1 MFLIILILYFIL
13 NLIKTTL
20 LNWLNTINKKDS
32 TMKLQEL
39 ATNKI
44 KQVGK
49 LMESYF
55 NRKVDVRGLSLEQAQ
70 ALLTKTTALV
80 NEVQTSIDRH
90 TSQNN
95 PAYLQAL
102 MMQEALSAYVKEG
115 TAETRN
121 PYAGGTGEQ
130 KKQIGMTA
138 MAPDDIADPAE
149 EDDEMEEACSSHKK
163 KTNESVITE
172 ADVEEAQ
179 VTLAAQDVVDRIQKM
194 YEDVA
199 EMQYKD
205 LPNLAQMMKQEL
217 GINQTQSYYDATNTA
232 ISTLVQALEQA
243 KTDLESAMAPIT
255 GEEVVSPDE
264 FATDDE
270 ADLDAGVDN
279 DTPPTIDDEEEI
291 TDEPE
296 LDTDLG
302 RERR

>member
-1 MFLIILILYFIL
+1 
-13 NLIKTTL
+13 
-20 LNWLNTINKKDS
+20 
-32 TMKLQEL
+32 MKLQEL

-44 KQVGK
+44 KQVSK
-49 LMESYF
+49 IMESYF
-55 NRKVDVRGLSLEQAQ
+55 NRTIDVKNLSLEQAQ
-70 ALLTKTTALV
+70 RLLIKTTGLV
-80 NEVQTSIDRH
+80 NEVQSSIDRH
-90 TSQNN
+90 TSENN

-102 MMQEALSAYVKEG
+102 MMKEALEAYVKEG

-130 KKQIGMTA
+130 RHIGPGA
-138 MAPDDIADPAE
+138 MAPADIADPAQE
-149 EDDEMEEACSSHKK
+149 DDDEMEEACGSTHKK
-163 KTNESVITE
+163 KMKEYGKKKTYEAKQINE

-205 LPNLAQMMKQEL
+205 LPNLAQMMKQEM
-217 GINQTQSYYDATNTA
+217 GINQTQAYYDATNTA
-232 ISTLVQALEQA
+232 ISTLVTALEQA

-255 GEEVVSPDE
+255 GEETISPDE
-264 FATDDE
+264 FATE
-270 ADLDAGVDN
+270 PDLDAGVDN
-279 DTPPTIDDEEEI
+279 DTPPQVDDEEEI
-291 TDEPE
+291 TDEPD

>member
-1 MFLIILILYFIL
+1 
-13 NLIKTTL
+13 
-20 LNWLNTINKKDS
+20 
-32 TMKLQEL
+32 MKLQEL

-55 NRKVDVRGLSLEQAQ
+55 NRKVDVTGLSLEQAQ

-80 NEVQTSIDRH
+80 NEVQSSIDRH

-130 KKQIGMTA
+130 KKHVGMTA
-138 MAPDDIADPAE
+138 MAPDDIAPADE
-149 EDDEMEEACSSHKK
+149 EEDEMEEACGSSHKRK
-163 KTNESVITE
+163 MKESKQLTE

-179 VTLAAQDVVDRIQKM
+179 VTLAAQDIVDRVQKM

-270 ADLDAGVDN
+270 ADLDLEVGA
-279 DTPPTIDDEEEI
+279 DDDVELDSEEEI

>member
-1 MFLIILILYFIL
+1 
-13 NLIKTTL
+13 
-20 LNWLNTINKKDS
+20 
-32 TMKLQEL
+32 MKLQEL
-39 ATNKI
+39 ATNKV

-55 NRKVDVRGLSLEQAQ
+55 NRKVDVSGLSLEQAQ
-70 ALLTKTTALV
+70 RLLAKTTALV
-80 NEVQTSIDRH
+80 NEVQSSINRH

-102 MMQEALSAYVKEG
+102 MMKEALEARLAEG
-115 TAETRN
+115 TADTRN

-138 MAPDDIADPAE
+138 MAPDDIAPA
-149 EDDEMEEACSSHKK
+149 DDDEEMEEASCGSKKKHKHESSCLMAGKKK
-163 KTNESVITE
+163 KTYEAKQINE

-179 VTLAAQDVVDRIQKM
+179 VTLAAQDIVDRIQKM

-232 ISTLVQALEQA
+232 ISDLVQALEQA

-255 GEEVVSPDE
+255 GDEVISPDE
-264 FATDDE
+264 FATDVDT
-270 ADLDAGVDN
+270 DLDADVDN
-279 DTPPTIDDEEEI
+279 DTPPSVDDDEEEI
-291 TDEPE
+291 TAEPD
-296 LDTDLG
+296 LDVDLG

>member
-1 MFLIILILYFIL
+1 
-13 NLIKTTL
+13 
-20 LNWLNTINKKDS
+20 
-32 TMKLQEL
+32 MKLQEL

-55 NRKVDVRGLSLEQAQ
+55 NRKVDVTGLSLEQAQ

-130 KKQIGMTA
+130 KKHVGMTA
-138 MAPDDIADPAE
+138 MAPDDIAPADE
-149 EDDEMEEACSSHKK
+149 EEDEMEEACGSTHKK
-163 KTNESVITE
+163 KMKEYGKKKTYEAKQINE

-217 GINQTQSYYDATNTA
+217 GINQTQAYYDATNTA

-255 GEEVVSPDE
+255 GDEVVTPDE
-264 FATDDE
+264 FATDVDT
-270 ADLDAGVDN
+270 DLDAEEPELEVDS
-279 DTPPTIDDEEEI
+279 EEEI

>member
-1 MFLIILILYFIL
+1 
-13 NLIKTTL
+13 
-20 LNWLNTINKKDS
+20 
-32 TMKLQEL
+32 MKLQEL

-55 NRKVDVRGLSLEQAQ
+55 NRKVDVTGLSLEQAQ
-70 ALLTKTTALV
+70 RLLTKTTQLV
-80 NEVQTSIDRH
+80 KEVQSSIDRH

-102 MMQEALSAYVKEG
+102 MMKEALEAYVQEG
-115 TAETRN
+115 TADIKN

-130 KKQIGMTA
+130 KKHVGMTA
-138 MAPDDIADPAE
+138 MAPADIAPAD
-149 EDDEMEEACSSHKK
+149 EDEDEMEEACSSHKK
-163 KTNESVITE
+163 KTYESKQLTE

-217 GINQTQSYYDATNTA
+217 GINQTQAYYDATNTA

-255 GEEVVSPDE
+255 GDEVITPDE
-264 FATDDE
+264 FATDVDT
-270 ADLDAGVDN
+270 DLDAEEPELEVDS
-279 DTPPTIDDEEEI
+279 EEEI
-291 TDEPE
+291 TDEPD

>member
-1 MFLIILILYFIL
+1 
-13 NLIKTTL
+13 
-20 LNWLNTINKKDS
+20 
-32 TMKLQEL
+32 MKLQEL

-55 NRKVDVRGLSLEQAQ
+55 NRKVDVSGLSLEQAQ

-80 NEVQTSIDRH
+80 NEVQSSIDRH

-149 EDDEMEEACSSHKK
+149 DEDEMEEACGSKLMAGKYKK
-163 KTNESVITE
+163 KMKESKQINE

-217 GINQTQSYYDATNTA
+217 GINQTQAYYDATNTA

>member
-1 MFLIILILYFIL
+1 
-13 NLIKTTL
+13 
-20 LNWLNTINKKDS
+20 
-32 TMKLQEL
+32 MKLQEL
-39 ATNKI
+39 ATNKV

-55 NRKVDVRGLSLEQAQ
+55 NRKVDVSGLSLEQAQ
-70 ALLTKTTALV
+70 RLLAKTTALV
-80 NEVQTSIDRH
+80 NEVQSSIQRH

-102 MMQEALSAYVKEG
+102 MMKEALEARLAEG
-115 TAETRN
+115 TADKN
-121 PYAGGTGEQ
+121 PYAGGTSE
-130 KKQIGMTA
+130 KKMNHTAPAGMMPA
-138 MAPDDIADPAE
+138 DIADPAE
-149 EDDEMEEACSSHKK
+149 EDEEEMEEACGKMHKR
-163 KTNESVITE
+163 KTNESIITE

-179 VTLAAQDVVDRIQKM
+179 VTLAAQDIVDRIQKM

-255 GEEVVSPDE
+255 GEEVVAPDE
-264 FATDDE
+264 FATDDTADADAD
-270 ADLDAGVDN
+270 ADLDDATADLDDAVADLE
-279 DTPPTIDDEEEI
+279 TPA
-291 TDEPE
+291 EPD

>member
-1 MFLIILILYFIL
+1 
-13 NLIKTTL
+13 
-20 LNWLNTINKKDS
+20 
-32 TMKLQEL
+32 MKLQEL

-55 NRKVDVRGLSLEQAQ
+55 NRKVDVSGLSLEQAQ

-80 NEVQTSIDRH
+80 NEVQSSIDRH

-130 KKQIGMTA
+130 KKHVGMTA
-138 MAPDDIADPAE
+138 MAPADIAPADEDE
-149 EDDEMEEACSSHKK
+149 EEMEEACSSMKK
-163 KTNESVITE
+163 KTYEAKQINE

-217 GINQTQSYYDATNTA
+217 GINQTQAYYDATNTA

-270 ADLDAGVDN
+270 ADLDLEADADVELDS
-279 DTPPTIDDEEEI
+279 EEEI

>member
-1 MFLIILILYFIL
+1 
-13 NLIKTTL
+13 
-20 LNWLNTINKKDS
+20 
-32 TMKLQEL
+32 MKLQEL
-39 ATNKI
+39 AKNKI

-49 LMESYF
+49 IMEGHF
-55 NRKVDVRGLSLEQAQ
+55 NREINVSKLSMEQAK
-70 ALLTKTTALV
+70 ALLTKTTNIVA
-80 NEVQTSIDRH
+80 EVQTGIGRH
-90 TSQNN
+90 TSENN

-102 MMQEALSAYVKEG
+102 MMKEALEAYIKEG

-130 KKQIGMTA
+130 KHIAPGA
-138 MAPDDIADPAE
+138 MAPADIKKDD
-149 EDDEMEEACSSHKK
+149 DDEMEEACGSLMADKKKMKEYGKK
-163 KTNESVITE
+163 KTYEAKQINE

-194 YEDVA
+194 YEDTA

-217 GINQTQSYYDATNTA
+217 GINQTQAYYDATNTA
-232 ISTLVQALEQA
+232 ISTLVTALEQA

-255 GEEVVSPDE
+255 GEETISPEE
-264 FATDDE
+264 FTEPE
-270 ADLDAGVDN
+270 ADVEDN
-279 DTPPTIDDEEEI
+279 STPPEMDDEEAVI
-291 TDEPE
+291 DAPE

>member
-1 MFLIILILYFIL
+1 
-13 NLIKTTL
+13 
-20 LNWLNTINKKDS
+20 
-32 TMKLQEL
+32 MKLQEL

-55 NRKVDVRGLSLEQAQ
+55 NRKVDVTGLSLEQAQ

-130 KKQIGMTA
+130 KKHVGMTA
-138 MAPDDIADPAE
+138 MAPDDIAPADE
-149 EDDEMEEACSSHKK
+149 EEDEMEEACGSSHKRK
-163 KTNESVITE
+163 MKESKQLTE

-217 GINQTQSYYDATNTA
+217 GINQTQAYYDATNTA
-232 ISTLVQALEQA
+232 ISTLVTALEQA

-270 ADLDAGVDN
+270 ADLDLEADADVELDS
-279 DTPPTIDDEEEI
+279 EEEI

>member
-1 MFLIILILYFIL
+1 
-13 NLIKTTL
+13 
-20 LNWLNTINKKDS
+20 
-32 TMKLQEL
+32 MKLQEL

-149 EDDEMEEACSSHKK
+149 EDEEEMKEAGCGSHKKKMKEAGCGSHKKKTKESSCLMADKKK

>member
-1 MFLIILILYFIL
+1 
-13 NLIKTTL
+13 
-20 LNWLNTINKKDS
+20 
-32 TMKLQEL
+32 MKLHEL
-39 ATNKI
+39 ATKKV

-55 NRKVDVRGLSLEQAQ
+55 NRKVDVTGLSLEQAEK
-70 ALLTKTTALV
+70 LLAKTTSLV
-80 NEVQTSIDRH
+80 SEVQTSIQRH

-102 MMQEALSAYVKEG
+102 MMKEALEAYLDEA
-115 TAETRN
+115 TADKN
-121 PYAGGTGEQ
+121 PYAGGTSE
-130 KKQIGMTA
+130 KKMNHTAPAGMMPA
-138 MAPDDIADPAE
+138 DIADPAE
-149 EDDEMEEACSSHKK
+149 EDEDEMEEACSSMKK
-163 KTNESVITE
+163 KTYESKQLNE

-179 VTLAAQDVVDRIQKM
+179 VTLAAQDIVDRIQKM

-255 GEEVVSPDE
+255 GEEVVAPDE
-264 FATDDE
+264 FATDDTADADADAE
-270 ADLDAGVDN
+270 LDDATADLDDAVADLE
-279 DTPPTIDDEEEI
+279 TSA
-291 TDEPE
+291 EPD

>member
-1 MFLIILILYFIL
+1 
-13 NLIKTTL
+13 
-20 LNWLNTINKKDS
+20 
-32 TMKLQEL
+32 MKLQEL
-39 ATNKI
+39 AKNKI

-49 LMESYF
+49 IMEGHF
-55 NRKVDVRGLSLEQAQ
+55 NREINVSKLSMEQAK
-70 ALLTKTTALV
+70 ALLTKTTNIVA
-80 NEVQTSIDRH
+80 EVQTGIGRH
-90 TSQNN
+90 TSENN

-102 MMQEALSAYVKEG
+102 MMKEALEAYVKEG

-130 KKQIGMTA
+130 RHIAPGA
-138 MAPDDIADPAE
+138 MAPADIKKDD
-149 EDDEMEEACSSHKK
+149 DDEMEEACGSTHKK
-163 KTNESVITE
+163 KMKEYGKKKTYEAKQINE

-217 GINQTQSYYDATNTA
+217 GINQTQAYYDATNTA
-232 ISTLVQALEQA
+232 ISTLVTALEQA
-243 KTDLESAMAPIT
+243 KTDLEQAMAPIT
-255 GEEVVSPDE
+255 GEETISPEE
-264 FATDDE
+264 FTEPEADAEDNSTPPETDDE
-270 ADLDAGVDN
+270 EAVIDA
-279 DTPPTIDDEEEI
+279 
-291 TDEPE
+291 PE

>member
-1 MFLIILILYFIL
+1 
-13 NLIKTTL
+13 
-20 LNWLNTINKKDS
+20 
-32 TMKLQEL
+32 MKLQEL

-55 NRKVDVRGLSLEQAQ
+55 NRKIDVTGLSLEHAQ
-70 ALLTKTTALV
+70 SLLAKTTQLV
-80 NEVQTSIDRH
+80 NEVQSSIARH
-90 TSQNN
+90 TSENN

-102 MMQEALSAYVKEG
+102 MMKEALEAYVNEATSDK
-115 TAETRN
+115 N
-121 PYAGGTGEQ
+121 PYAGGTSER
-130 KKQIGMTA
+130 KMNHTAPTGMMPA
-138 MAPDDIADPAE
+138 DIEDPAQE
-149 EDDEMEEACSSHKK
+149 DDDEMEEACGSTHKK
-163 KTNESVITE
+163 KMKEYGKKKTYEAKQINE

-205 LPNLAQMMKQEL
+205 LPNLAQMMKQEM
-217 GINQTQSYYDATNTA
+217 GINQTQAYYDATNTA

-255 GEEVVSPDE
+255 GEETITPDE
-264 FATDDE
+264 FTTDTDV
-270 ADLDAGVDN
+270 DLDLDVEEPDVEL
-279 DTPPTIDDEEEI
+279 DSEEEI
-291 TDEPE
+291 TDEPD

>member
-1 MFLIILILYFIL
+1 
-13 NLIKTTL
+13 
-20 LNWLNTINKKDS
+20 
-32 TMKLQEL
+32 MKLQEL

-44 KQVGK
+44 KQVSK
-49 LMESYF
+49 IMESYF
-55 NRKVDVRGLSLEQAQ
+55 NRTIDVKNLSLEQAQ
-70 ALLTKTTALV
+70 RLLIKTTGLV
-80 NEVQTSIDRH
+80 NEVQSSIDRH
-90 TSQNN
+90 TSENN

-102 MMQEALSAYVKEG
+102 MMKEALEAYVKEG

-130 KKQIGMTA
+130 RHIAPGA
-138 MAPDDIADPAE
+138 MAPADIADPAQE
-149 EDDEMEEACSSHKK
+149 DDDEMEEACGSTHKK
-163 KTNESVITE
+163 KMKEYGKKKTYEAKQINE

-205 LPNLAQMMKQEL
+205 LPNLAQMMKQEM
-217 GINQTQSYYDATNTA
+217 GINQTQAYYDATNTA
-232 ISTLVQALEQA
+232 ISTLVTALEQA

-255 GEEVVSPDE
+255 GEETISPDE
-264 FATDDE
+264 FATE
-270 ADLDAGVDN
+270 PDLDAGVDN
-279 DTPPTIDDEEEI
+279 DTPPQVDDEEEI
-291 TDEPE
+291 TDEPD

>member
-1 MFLIILILYFIL
+1 
-13 NLIKTTL
+13 
-20 LNWLNTINKKDS
+20 
-32 TMKLQEL
+32 MKLQEL

-55 NRKVDVRGLSLEQAQ
+55 NRKVDVSGLSLEQAQ

-80 NEVQTSIDRH
+80 NEVQSSIDRH

-138 MAPDDIADPAE
+138 MAPDDIADPADADE
-149 EDDEMEEACSSHKK
+149 EMEEASCGSKKKHKHESSCLMAGKKK
-163 KTNESVITE
+163 KTYEAKQINE

-205 LPNLAQMMKQEL
+205 LPNLAQMMKQEM
-217 GINQTQSYYDATNTA
+217 GINQTQAYYDATNTA

-255 GEEVVSPDE
+255 GDEVISPDE
-264 FATDDE
+264 FATDVDT
-270 ADLDAGVDN
+270 DLDAGVDN
-279 DTPPTIDDEEEI
+279 DTPPAIDDEEEI
-291 TDEPE
+291 TDEPD
-296 LDTDLG
+296 LDADLG

>member
-1 MFLIILILYFIL
+1 
-13 NLIKTTL
+13 
-20 LNWLNTINKKDS
+20 
-32 TMKLQEL
+32 MKLQEL
-39 ATNKI
+39 AKNKI

-49 LMESYF
+49 LMESHF
-55 NRKVDVRGLSLEQAQ
+55 NRKVDVTGLSLEQAQ

-80 NEVQTSIDRH
+80 NEVQSSINRH

-102 MMQEALSAYVKEG
+102 MMKEALEAYVQEG
-115 TAETRN
+115 TADTRN

-130 KKQIGMTA
+130 KHIGTGA
-138 MAPDDIADPAE
+138 MAPADIADPAD
-149 EDDEMEEACSSHKK
+149 DDEMEEACGSLMADKKKMKEYGKK
-163 KTNESVITE
+163 KTYEAKQINE

-205 LPNLAQMMKQEL
+205 LPNLAQMMKQEF
-217 GINQTQSYYDATNTA
+217 GINQTQAYYDATNTA
-232 ISTLVQALEQA
+232 ISTLVTALEQA
-243 KTDLESAMAPIT
+243 KTDLEGAMAPIT
-255 GEEVVSPDE
+255 GEETISPDD
-264 FATDDE
+264 FATDDS

-279 DTPPTIDDEEEI
+279 DTPPDSEEEI

>member
-1 MFLIILILYFIL
+1 
-13 NLIKTTL
+13 
-20 LNWLNTINKKDS
+20 
-32 TMKLQEL
+32 MKLQEL
-39 ATNKI
+39 ATNKV

-55 NRKVDVRGLSLEQAQ
+55 NRKVDVSGLSLEQAQ
-70 ALLTKTTALV
+70 GLLAKTTALV
-80 NEVQTSIDRH
+80 NEVQSSINRH

-102 MMQEALSAYVKEG
+102 MMKEALEARLAEG
-115 TAETRN
+115 TADTRN

-138 MAPDDIADPAE
+138 MAPDDIAPA
-149 EDDEMEEACSSHKK
+149 DDDEEMEEASCGSKKKHKHESSCLMAGKKK
-163 KTNESVITE
+163 KTYEAKQINE

-179 VTLAAQDVVDRIQKM
+179 VTLAAQDIVDRIQKM

-232 ISTLVQALEQA
+232 ISALVQALEQA

-255 GEEVVSPDE
+255 GDEVISPDE
-264 FATDDE
+264 FATDVDT
-270 ADLDAGVDN
+270 DLDADVDN
-279 DTPPTIDDEEEI
+279 DTPPSVDDEEEI
-291 TDEPE
+291 TAEPE
-296 LDTDLG
+296 LDVDLG

>member
-1 MFLIILILYFIL
+1 
-13 NLIKTTL
+13 
-20 LNWLNTINKKDS
+20 
-32 TMKLQEL
+32 MKLQEL

-55 NRKVDVRGLSLEQAQ
+55 NRKVDISGLSLEQAQ
-70 ALLTKTTALV
+70 RLLTKTTALV

-115 TAETRN
+115 TADTRN

-130 KKQIGMTA
+130 RKQIGMTA
-138 MAPDDIADPAE
+138 MAPADIADPAE
-149 EDDEMEEACSSHKK
+149 DEDEMEEACSSKK
-163 KTNESVITE
+163 KKMEAWFDPHEKDIPSPTNDNPVTKRKVKESVKLTE

-205 LPNLAQMMKQEL
+205 LPNLAQMMKQEM
-217 GINQTQSYYDATNTA
+217 GINQTQAYYDATNTA

-279 DTPPTIDDEEEI
+279 DTPPTIDDDEEEI

>member
-1 MFLIILILYFIL
+1 
-13 NLIKTTL
+13 
-20 LNWLNTINKKDS
+20 
-32 TMKLQEL
+32 MKLQEL
-39 ATNKI
+39 AKNKI

-49 LMESYF
+49 LMESHF
-55 NRKVDVRGLSLEQAQ
+55 NRKVDVTGLSLEQAQ

-80 NEVQTSIDRH
+80 SEVQSSINRH

-102 MMQEALSAYVKEG
+102 MMKEALEAYVQEG
-115 TAETRN
+115 TADTRN

-130 KKQIGMTA
+130 RHIAPGA
-138 MAPDDIADPAE
+138 MAPTDIADPAQQD
-149 EDDEMEEACSSHKK
+149 EDDMEEACGSKLMAGKKK
-163 KTNESVITE
+163 KTYEAKQINE

-205 LPNLAQMMKQEL
+205 LPNLAQMMKQEM
-217 GINQTQSYYDATNTA
+217 GINQTQAYYDATNTA
-232 ISTLVQALEQA
+232 ISTLVTALEQA
-243 KTDLESAMAPIT
+243 KTDLEGAMAPIT
-255 GEEVVSPDE
+255 GEETISPDE
-264 FATDDE
+264 FTADDS
-270 ADLDAGVDN
+270 ADLDADI
-279 DTPPTIDDEEEI
+279 DTPVTPDSEEEI
-291 TDEPE
+291 TDEPD

>member
-1 MFLIILILYFIL
+1 
-13 NLIKTTL
+13 
-20 LNWLNTINKKDS
+20 
-32 TMKLQEL
+32 MKLHEL
-39 ATNKI
+39 ATKKV

-55 NRKVDVRGLSLEQAQ
+55 NRKVDVTGLSLEQAEK
-70 ALLTKTTALV
+70 LLAKTTSLV
-80 NEVQTSIDRH
+80 SEVQTSIQRH

-102 MMQEALSAYVKEG
+102 MMKEALEAYIQEG
-115 TAETRN
+115 TADIKN

-130 KKQIGMTA
+130 KKQIGTTA
-138 MAPDDIADPAE
+138 MAPADIADPANE
-149 EDDEMEEACSSHKK
+149 EDEDMEEACGKMHKR
-163 KTNESVITE
+163 KTNESIITE

-179 VTLAAQDVVDRIQKM
+179 VTLAAQDIVDRIQKM

-264 FATDDE
+264 FATDDV

>member
-1 MFLIILILYFIL
+1 
-13 NLIKTTL
+13 
-20 LNWLNTINKKDS
+20 
-32 TMKLQEL
+32 MKLQEL

-55 NRKVDVRGLSLEQAQ
+55 NRKVDVSGLSLEQAQ
-70 ALLTKTTALV
+70 KLLAKTTALV
-80 NEVQTSIDRH
+80 NEVQSSIDRH

-102 MMQEALSAYVKEG
+102 MMKEALEAHVQEG
-115 TAETRN
+115 TADTRN

-130 KKQIGMTA
+130 KKHVGMTA
-138 MAPDDIADPAE
+138 MAPADIAPADEDE
-149 EDDEMEEACSSHKK
+149 EEMEEASCGSKKKHKHETSCLMAGKKK
-163 KTNESVITE
+163 KTYEAKQINE

-255 GEEVVSPDE
+255 GEEVVAPDE
-264 FATDDE
+264 FATDDTADADAD
-270 ADLDAGVDN
+270 ADLDDATADLDDAVADLE
-279 DTPPTIDDEEEI
+279 TPA
-291 TDEPE
+291 EPD

>member
-1 MFLIILILYFIL
+1 
-13 NLIKTTL
+13 
-20 LNWLNTINKKDS
+20 
-32 TMKLQEL
+32 MKLQEL
-39 ATNKI
+39 ATNKV

-55 NRKVDVRGLSLEQAQ
+55 NRKVDVSGLSLEQAQ
-70 ALLTKTTALV
+70 RLLAKTTALV
-80 NEVQTSIDRH
+80 NEVQSSINRH

-102 MMQEALSAYVKEG
+102 MMKEALEARLAEG
-115 TAETRN
+115 TADTRN

-138 MAPDDIADPAE
+138 MAPDDIAPA
-149 EDDEMEEACSSHKK
+149 DDDEEMEEASCGSKKKHKHESSCLMAGKKK
-163 KTNESVITE
+163 KTYEAKQINE

-179 VTLAAQDVVDRIQKM
+179 VTLAAQDIVDRIQKM

-232 ISTLVQALEQA
+232 ISDLVQALEQA

-255 GEEVVSPDE
+255 GDEVISPDE
-264 FATDDE
+264 FATDVDT
-270 ADLDAGVDN
+270 DLDADVDN
-279 DTPPTIDDEEEI
+279 DTPPSVDDEEEI
-291 TDEPE
+291 TAEPD
-296 LDTDLG
+296 LDVDLG

>member
-1 MFLIILILYFIL
+1 
-13 NLIKTTL
+13 
-20 LNWLNTINKKDS
+20 
-32 TMKLQEL
+32 MKLQEL

-55 NRKVDVRGLSLEQAQ
+55 NRKVDVTGLSLEQAQ
-70 ALLTKTTALV
+70 RLLTKTTALV
-80 NEVQTSIDRH
+80 KEVQSSIDRH

-102 MMQEALSAYVKEG
+102 MMKEALEAYVQEG
-115 TAETRN
+115 TADTRN

-130 KKQIGMTA
+130 KHIASTA
-138 MAPDDIADPAE
+138 MAPADIADE
-149 EDDEMEEACSSHKK
+149 DDDEMEEACSSMKK
-163 KTNESVITE
+163 KTYESKQLNE

-179 VTLAAQDVVDRIQKM
+179 VTLAAQDIVDRIQKM

-255 GEEVVSPDE
+255 GDEVITPDE

-270 ADLDAGVDN
+270 ADLDLEADADVELDS
-279 DTPPTIDDEEEI
+279 EEEI